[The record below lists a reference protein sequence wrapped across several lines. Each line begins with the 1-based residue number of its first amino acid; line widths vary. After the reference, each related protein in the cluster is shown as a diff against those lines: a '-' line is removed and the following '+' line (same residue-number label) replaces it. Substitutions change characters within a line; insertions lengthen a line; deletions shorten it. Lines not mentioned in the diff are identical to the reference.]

1 MRVSQCDHQHDN
13 QPHAF
18 KVEEFT
24 NTEMIVREDILDKAK
39 ELANLLTTSN
49 EVQFYQ
55 KAEKQIA
62 TNPDIQVL
70 ISSIKKKQKE
80 IVAFQTFKNEKMVQK
95 IENEIE
101 VLQDELDGIPIV
113 SEFKQTQDDINYLLQ
128 LVMSVIRDTIS
139 DKINVEAGT
148 SEAPT
153 SCD

>member
-1 MRVSQCDHQHDN
+1 MSQCDHNHNDN

-24 NTEMIVREDILDKAK
+24 NTEMIVREDILTKAK
-39 ELANLLTTSN
+39 ELAELLTTSN

-70 ISSIKKKQKE
+70 ISAIKKKQKE
-80 IVAFQTFKNEKMVQK
+80 VVAFETFQNAKMIEK

-101 VLQDELDGIPIV
+101 VLQDQLDEIPIV
-113 SEFKQTQDDINYLLQ
+113 NEFKQTQDDINYLLQ

-148 SEAPT
+148 AEAPT

>member
-1 MRVSQCDHQHDN
+1 MSQCDHDHHDN

-24 NTEMIVREDILDKAK
+24 NTEMIVREDILSKAK

-70 ISSIKKKQKE
+70 ISAIKKKQKE
-80 IVAFQTFKNEKMVQK
+80 IVAFQTFQNAKMVDK
-95 IENEIE
+95 IETEIE

-113 SEFKQTQDDINYLLQ
+113 NEFKQTQDDINYLLQ

-148 SEAPT
+148 EEPPT

>member
-1 MRVSQCDHQHDN
+1 MSQCDHEHNDSH
-13 QPHAF
+13 PHAF
-18 KVEEFT
+18 QVEEFT
-24 NTEMIVREDILDKAK
+24 NTEMIVREDILFKAK

-62 TNPDIQVL
+62 VNADIQTL
-70 ISSIKKKQKE
+70 ISAIKKKQKE
-80 IVAFQTFKNEKMVQK
+80 IVAFETFKNAKMVEK

-113 SEFKQTQDDINYLLQ
+113 NEFKQTQEDINYLLQ

-139 DKINVEAGT
+139 EKINVEAG
-148 SEAPT
+148 SAESPS

>member
-1 MRVSQCDHQHDN
+1 
-13 QPHAF
+13 
-18 KVEEFT
+18 
-24 NTEMIVREDILDKAK
+24 MIVREDILSKAK
-39 ELANLLTTSN
+39 ELAELLTTSN

-70 ISSIKKKQKE
+70 ISAIKKKQKE
-80 IVAFQTFKNEKMVQK
+80 VVAFETFQNAKMIEK

-101 VLQDELDGIPIV
+101 VLQDQLDEIPIV
-113 SEFKQTQDDINYLLQ
+113 NEFKQTQDDINYLLQ

-148 SEAPT
+148 AEAPT